1 MIQNVVKSKK
11 IYRNYIQP
19 RKSFFR
25 ALSGFYRAATWNGFL
40 IVIENT
46 ILSFFTYILYTP
58 DDITNREDYKSSLS
72 VLREI
77 QKNDEIEKETNEVK
91 IDDKEDSPAV

>member
-1 MIQNVVKSKK
+1 M
-11 IYRNYIQP
+11 
-19 RKSFFR
+19 
-25 ALSGFYRAATWNGFL
+25 
-40 IVIENT
+40 IENT

-72 VLREI
+72 ELREI

-91 IDDKEDSPAV
+91 IDDKEDGPAVWIDQSSRASKLIDVDEQKVEYCVQL